1 MSQEI
6 LEKAFNK
13 TKELEEKQLRK
24 MKVAETVGR
33 VVGSLVA
40 VALDA
45 LVVWAIVN
53 YLIGVSVGFVPVLGG
68 VLMSMFILAKIR
80 PSK

>member
-6 LEKAFNK
+6 LEKAFKK
-13 TKELEEKQLRK
+13 TKELEERQLKK
-24 MKVAETVGR
+24 MKMAEAAGR
-33 VVGSLVA
+33 VVGSLIA

-45 LVVWAIVN
+45 VVVWAIIN
-53 YLIGVSVGFVPVLGG
+53 YLIGMSVGFVPVLGG
-68 VLMSMFILAKIR
+68 ILMSMFILAKIK

>member
-13 TKELEEKQLRK
+13 TKELEEKQLK
-24 MKVAETVGR
+24 QMKIAEMAGR

-53 YLIGVSVGFVPVLGG
+53 YLIGMSVGFVPVLGG
-68 VLMSMFILAKIR
+68 ILMSMFILAKIR

>member
-13 TKELEEKQLRK
+13 TKELEEKKLKQ
-24 MKVAETVGR
+24 MKIAEMAGR

-53 YLIGVSVGFVPVLGG
+53 YLIGMSVGFVPVFGG
-68 VLMSMFILAKIR
+68 ILMSMFILAKIR

>member
-13 TKELEEKQLRK
+13 TKELEQKQLK
-24 MKVAETVGR
+24 QMKIAEMAGR

-40 VALDA
+40 VTLDT
-45 LVVWAIVN
+45 LVVWAIIN
-53 YLIGVSVGFVPVLGG
+53 YLIGMSIGFVPVMGS
-68 VLMSMFILAKIR
+68 VLMSMFILAKIKQ
-80 PSK
+80 SK

>member
-13 TKELEEKQLRK
+13 TKELEKKQLKR
-24 MKVAETVGR
+24 MKIAETVGK

-40 VALDA
+40 IALDS
-45 LVVWAIVN
+45 LIVWAIIN
-53 YLIGVSVGFVPVLGG
+53 YLIGMSIGFVPVMGS
-68 VLMSMFILAKIR
+68 VLMSLFILAKIKQ
-80 PSK
+80 SK